1 MLSNIRKFSK
11 TFFAKILLVII
22 IIPFVFWGMGGVFN
36 SGNTNSLAKINN
48 VNISTQNFIDHL
60 NNLNIDEETIR
71 EKLNENILEE
81 VLTALIS
88 KELLALEIKDLNIF
102 ISDRTLVEKIKKNKN
117 FLDENNIFSRT
128 KYEKFLLSNNFTATR
143 FEKEL
148 KMNELQKNLFEYISG
163 GIKTPFFITNK
174 TYKNETKKIKI
185 QYINLEETYKSKDKY
200 TIKEINDF
208 ILDNKNDLKKDY
220 LNFSYTKITPNN
232 LIGLNEYNNDF
243 FNKIDEIENKI
254 SNNVEFNKLINDYK
268 LTKKSI
274 KNFIPVTDEK
284 NIENKIYELR
294 KDNNLMLIDQNE
306 YYLLY
311 KIEKINSRLPELND
325 EKFVE
330 SIRQILFQKNK
341 YEYNKNILEKINNT
355 SFNDYEFRKIVN
367 NNDDK
372 ILNLTFNS
380 VRDNNMFNIDSVKII
395 YSLPLNSFTLI
406 ADNNKNVYIAKIIKE
421 DFNDISKTDK
431 MVTLYQEQS
440 ASDIKKKLYSSYD
453 IFLNSKYKIKI
464 NEKTLERVKNY
475 FK

>member
-185 QYINLEETYKSKDKY
+185 QYINLEETYKS
-200 TIKEINDF
+200 
-208 ILDNKNDLKKDY
+208 NKRFY
-220 LNFSYTKITPNN
+220 
-232 LIGLNEYNNDF
+232 
-243 FNKIDEIENKI
+243 
-254 SNNVEFNKLINDYK
+254 
-268 LTKKSI
+268 
-274 KNFIPVTDEK
+274 
-284 NIENKIYELR
+284 
-294 KDNNLMLIDQNE
+294 
-306 YYLLY
+306 
-311 KIEKINSRLPELND
+311 
-325 EKFVE
+325 
-330 SIRQILFQKNK
+330 
-341 YEYNKNILEKINNT
+341 
-355 SFNDYEFRKIVN
+355 FR
-367 NNDDK
+367 
-372 ILNLTFNS
+372 
-380 VRDNNMFNIDSVKII
+380 
-395 YSLPLNSFTLI
+395 
-406 ADNNKNVYIAKIIKE
+406 
-421 DFNDISKTDK
+421 
-431 MVTLYQEQS
+431 
-440 ASDIKKKLYSSYD
+440 
-453 IFLNSKYKIKI
+453 
-464 NEKTLERVKNY
+464 
-475 FK
+475 

>member
-380 VRDNNMFNIDSVKII
+380 VRDNNMFNINSVEII
-395 YSLPLNSFTLI
+395 YSLPINSFTLI

>member
-48 VNISTQNFIDHL
+48 VNISTQDFIDHL

-71 EKLNENILEE
+71 EKINENILEE
-81 VLTALIS
+81 ILTALIS

-102 ISDRTLVEKIKKNKN
+102 ISDKILVEKIKKNKN

-128 KYEKFLLSNNFTATR
+128 KYEKFLLSNNSTAPS
-143 FEKEL
+143 FEKKL

-185 QYINLEETYKSKDKY
+185 LYISLEETYKPKDKY
-200 TIKEINDF
+200 TIKEINNF
-208 ILDNKNDLKKDY
+208 ILDNKNELKKDY
-220 LNFSYTKITPNN
+220 LNFSYAKITPNN

-254 SNNVEFNKLINDYK
+254 SNNIEFNKLINDYK

-274 KNFIPVTDEK
+274 NNFIPVDDEK

-294 KDNNLMLIDQNE
+294 KNNTLMLIDQDE

-325 EKFVE
+325 KKFVE
-330 SIRQILFQKNK
+330 GIRQILFQKSK

-431 MVTLYQEQS
+431 MATLYQEQS

>member
-1 MLSNIRKFSK
+1 
-11 TFFAKILLVII
+11 
-22 IIPFVFWGMGGVFN
+22 
-36 SGNTNSLAKINN
+36 
-48 VNISTQNFIDHL
+48 
-60 NNLNIDEETIR
+60 
-71 EKLNENILEE
+71 
-81 VLTALIS
+81 
-88 KELLALEIKDLNIF
+88 
-102 ISDRTLVEKIKKNKN
+102 
-117 FLDENNIFSRT
+117 
-128 KYEKFLLSNNFTATR
+128 
-143 FEKEL
+143 
-148 KMNELQKNLFEYISG
+148 
-163 GIKTPFFITNK
+163 
-174 TYKNETKKIKI
+174 
-185 QYINLEETYKSKDKY
+185 
-200 TIKEINDF
+200 
-208 ILDNKNDLKKDY
+208 
-220 LNFSYTKITPNN
+220 
-232 LIGLNEYNNDF
+232 
-243 FNKIDEIENKI
+243 
-254 SNNVEFNKLINDYK
+254 
-268 LTKKSI
+268 
-274 KNFIPVTDEK
+274 
-284 NIENKIYELR
+284 
-294 KDNNLMLIDQNE
+294 MLIDQNE

-395 YSLPLNSFTLI
+395 YSLPINSFTLI

>member
-1 MLSNIRKFSK
+1 
-11 TFFAKILLVII
+11 
-22 IIPFVFWGMGGVFN
+22 
-36 SGNTNSLAKINN
+36 
-48 VNISTQNFIDHL
+48 
-60 NNLNIDEETIR
+60 
-71 EKLNENILEE
+71 
-81 VLTALIS
+81 
-88 KELLALEIKDLNIF
+88 
-102 ISDRTLVEKIKKNKN
+102 
-117 FLDENNIFSRT
+117 
-128 KYEKFLLSNNFTATR
+128 
-143 FEKEL
+143 
-148 KMNELQKNLFEYISG
+148 
-163 GIKTPFFITNK
+163 
-174 TYKNETKKIKI
+174 
-185 QYINLEETYKSKDKY
+185 
-200 TIKEINDF
+200 
-208 ILDNKNDLKKDY
+208 
-220 LNFSYTKITPNN
+220 
-232 LIGLNEYNNDF
+232 
-243 FNKIDEIENKI
+243 
-254 SNNVEFNKLINDYK
+254 
-268 LTKKSI
+268 
-274 KNFIPVTDEK
+274 
-284 NIENKIYELR
+284 
-294 KDNNLMLIDQNE
+294 MLIDQDE

-325 EKFVE
+325 KKFVE
-330 SIRQILFQKNK
+330 GIRQILFQKSK

-431 MVTLYQEQS
+431 MATLYQEQS